1 MTKWSLYIF
10 LFYISTFLFIF
21 ISPKNLQY
29 YKYSNSLKEESNTTC
44 PENCKDGLCNNE
56 TKKCDSCI
64 DGYYSDDCTETCP
77 TKNCQKC
84 NQDSSDCEQCKNNLK
99 LIDNYCCE
107 QYCNKCN
114 DDGCLE
120 CSDKTKYG
128 LTCENCPDNCF
139 YNEKGSD
146 RKCYQDSGNCFS
158 CISGKTGIKCDKD
171 CSKGCDLTK
180 ANCDMNDGTC
190 QCQEKYYGTKCEY
203 NCDEHCEKCD
213 SSTGVCEKCES
224 GFYPDGIKCI
234 SCPQNCQG
242 ECPQGKCISCKDG
255 FYGDTCDKSCPEFCI
270 NKACDKDDG
279 KCDCQYHFTRDS
291 YCTECENHFDKDTN
305 CQNCSKNYN
314 ISTECN
320 YCINKY
326 NSSNNCETCLYN
338 YDINSECINCLY
350 HFDKNTD
357 CQNCLENYDIST
369 KCQSCI
375 NFFDYDTNCIECKKG
390 YYGEKCDMA
399 CFKGCDTT
407 EENCNRKDAKC
418 KKCKFPYYGEK
429 CEYESNKK
437 NCIEIDKET
446 GNCLKCEETY
456 YLINNDCESCSS
468 NCSESK
474 CEDGTGNCYSCASNN
489 TYGDKCEYSCSEFC
503 KKITGGPICYRINGS
518 CVEGC
523 ITSGNF
529 SDDKCTECTDGY
541 YNRTGGCT
549 ELCPENCDGI
559 CDKDN
564 GFCHGCKSGFYK
576 DKCDERCNQTLC
588 KSDCQQTSGK
598 CNECNNPYYQ
608 NISDDQGCTRCPNN
622 CTKCSYILN
631 IIKCTECEIGKY
643 GNTCEEDCSSNCK
656 EQCNIDGNCVCKE
669 EYYGD
674 KCSQECKGCDFQGC
688 RDDTGEC
695 FHHFCSDRFYDPR
708 TCNSTCSENC
718 GNEGTCDLFTGECS
732 ICNGN
737 KWGTNCEKNCSEGCD
752 SDGRV
757 DCCYVKETKV
767 GKGINID
774 FIENKNNKNSLT
786 EDQDDFYL
794 FNINL
799 GGYDLKI
806 LADFESNSPLVI
818 FDNSTEMKKIET
830 EIYNISIDD
839 TYNSSNSTYYI
850 EESSGNNEL
859 YAYDGFTL
867 NKEKLAKDRLIL
879 NNQIFDNFSFL
890 ICQEFKLEKD
900 FDLNKNISGI
910 VGLGLRSYF
919 SEYLFYSNTT
929 NKFPK
934 NILIKSIDDD
944 KKKSIYIGD
953 YNDDIKKFFSKLSTM
968 QINNKNDIL
977 TNKLI
982 TYKTSFR
989 GIAYSLRKAY
999 RYDYDKDVILS
1010 NRIETTIVFNNLY
1023 RQFFEKIYF
1032 GDLFDNGCY
1041 FRSLQG
1047 GEVEYYCDIN
1057 KKQAIQALPKLG
1069 LIMGDYIY
1077 YLSYQ
1082 FLFKESGRFITFIIK
1097 FHGQSQ
1103 QRIELGKSF
1112 FDEFSVVYN
1121 NGNQTLNFFG
1131 ETKKLNVLLKDTS
1144 NLLNIDSDI
1153 FTPGG
1158 WVTIIVFATALFIIF
1173 CYLSKY
1179 CWKKKSD
1186 DENEEEEEDEEDD
1199 ELLIDDT
1206 LE

>member
-1 MTKWSLYIF
+1 
-10 LFYISTFLFIF
+10 
-21 ISPKNLQY
+21 
-29 YKYSNSLKEESNTTC
+29 
-44 PENCKDGLCNNE
+44 
-56 TKKCDSCI
+56 
-64 DGYYSDDCTETCP
+64 
-77 TKNCQKC
+77 
-84 NQDSSDCEQCKNNLK
+84 
-99 LIDNYCCE
+99 
-107 QYCNKCN
+107 
-114 DDGCLE
+114 
-120 CSDKTKYG
+120 
-128 LTCENCPDNCF
+128 
-139 YNEKGSD
+139 
-146 RKCYQDSGNCFS
+146 
-158 CISGKTGIKCDKD
+158 
-171 CSKGCDLTK
+171 
-180 ANCDMNDGTC
+180 
-190 QCQEKYYGTKCEY
+190 
-203 NCDEHCEKCD
+203 
-213 SSTGVCEKCES
+213 
-224 GFYPDGIKCI
+224 
-234 SCPQNCQG
+234 
-242 ECPQGKCISCKDG
+242 
-255 FYGDTCDKSCPEFCI
+255 
-270 NKACDKDDG
+270 
-279 KCDCQYHFTRDS
+279 
-291 YCTECENHFDKDTN
+291 
-305 CQNCSKNYN
+305 
-314 ISTECN
+314 
-320 YCINKY
+320 
-326 NSSNNCETCLYN
+326 
-338 YDINSECINCLY
+338 
-350 HFDKNTD
+350 
-357 CQNCLENYDIST
+357 
-369 KCQSCI
+369 
-375 NFFDYDTNCIECKKG
+375 
-390 YYGEKCDMA
+390 
-399 CFKGCDTT
+399 
-407 EENCNRKDAKC
+407 
-418 KKCKFPYYGEK
+418 
-429 CEYESNKK
+429 
-437 NCIEIDKET
+437 
-446 GNCLKCEETY
+446 
-456 YLINNDCESCSS
+456 
-468 NCSESK
+468 
-474 CEDGTGNCYSCASNN
+474 
-489 TYGDKCEYSCSEFC
+489 
-503 KKITGGPICYRINGS
+503 
-518 CVEGC
+518 
-523 ITSGNF
+523 
-529 SDDKCTECTDGY
+529 
-541 YNRTGGCT
+541 
-549 ELCPENCDGI
+549 
-559 CDKDN
+559 
-564 GFCHGCKSGFYK
+564 
-576 DKCDERCNQTLC
+576 
-588 KSDCQQTSGK
+588 
-598 CNECNNPYYQ
+598 
-608 NISDDQGCTRCPNN
+608 
-622 CTKCSYILN
+622 
-631 IIKCTECEIGKY
+631 
-643 GNTCEEDCSSNCK
+643 
-656 EQCNIDGNCVCKE
+656 
-669 EYYGD
+669 
-674 KCSQECKGCDFQGC
+674 
-688 RDDTGEC
+688 
-695 FHHFCSDRFYDPR
+695 
-708 TCNSTCSENC
+708 
-718 GNEGTCDLFTGECS
+718 
-732 ICNGN
+732 
-737 KWGTNCEKNCSEGCD
+737 
-752 SDGRV
+752 
-757 DCCYVKETKV
+757 VKETKV

-799 GGYDLKI
+799 GGYVLKI

-934 NILIKSIDDD
+934 NILIKSIDED

-1199 ELLIDDT
+1199 ELLVDDT